1 MRSLHMRSNYALRLP
16 TTFDDIINNIRLCVL
31 MQDRLD
37 TRNHTNLPDVVVV
50 VVDVVDVKA
59 LV

>member
-1 MRSLHMRSNYALRLP
+1 LP
-16 TTFDDIINNIRLCVL
+16 TTIDDVISNVQLCAL

-37 TRNHTNLPDVVVV
+37 TVNHTNPPDVVVV